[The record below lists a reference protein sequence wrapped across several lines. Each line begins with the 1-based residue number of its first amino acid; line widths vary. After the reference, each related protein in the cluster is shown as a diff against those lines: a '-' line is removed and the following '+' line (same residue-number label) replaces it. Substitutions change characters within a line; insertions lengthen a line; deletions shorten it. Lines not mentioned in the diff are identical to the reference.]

1 MNTNNRSNFGH
12 DATTDEVLEGIDLT
26 GKLAIVTG
34 ATSGLGA
41 ETARAL
47 ASKGAQVVITARNME
62 KAEKVMSDIKAST
75 GNNNLEIEELELGSL
90 ASVRAFADRFLAKH
104 DALNILVN
112 NAGVMACL
120 QSKTEDGF
128 EMQFGTNHLGHFLLT
143 GLIAPALLKGSPSRI
158 VALSSRGHQL
168 SSVDFEDISFEQR
181 DYNKWVSYGQSKT
194 ANALH
199 VIELERRLGQR
210 AIHAYA
216 VHPGVIQTELSRHM
230 DQADFDMIIS
240 RAGGNLKTKTIP
252 AGAATSVYAAT
263 APELEGRGGLYLYDC
278 RIAEVLDDESV
289 LDCVRSYA
297 VDPEA
302 AGRLWSVSEEMVSQR
317 FDL

>member
-1 MNTNNRSNFGH
+1 MSNTNRNHFGH
-12 DATTDEVLEGIDLT
+12 DTTTDEVLVGVDLT
-26 GKLAIVTG
+26 GKLALVTG

-47 ASKGAQVVITARNME
+47 ASKGAHVVITARNLE
-62 KAEKVMSDIKAST
+62 KAEKVVSDIKAST
-75 GNNNLEIEELELGSL
+75 GNNNVEFEELELGSL
-90 ASVRAFADRFLAKH
+90 DSIRAFAERFLTKRE
-104 DALNILVN
+104 ALNILVN
-112 NAGVMACL
+112 NAGVMACPAGRT
-120 QSKTEDGF
+120 KDGF
-128 EMQFGTNHLGHFLLT
+128 ETQFGTNHLGHFLLT
-143 GLIAPALLKGSPSRI
+143 GLIAPALLKASPARI

-168 SSVDFEDISFEQR
+168 SPVDFDDINFEQR
-181 DYNKWVSYGQSKT
+181 PYNKWVSYGQSKT

-199 VIELERRLGQR
+199 VIELERRLGKR
-210 AIHAYA
+210 GINAYA
-216 VHPGVIQTELSRHM
+216 IHPGVIQTELSRHM

-278 RIAEVLDDESV
+278 QIAEVNDDTSV

-302 AGRLWSVSEEMVSQR
+302 ARKLWSVSEDMVGQR